1 MVCSFFA
8 IDPCTSCNSPGT
20 ETMLLFRVWME
31 VWLARDHSF
40 FWCTRTRP
48 ESSTNNLNPGM
59 AGKIKFSVEPALHGT
74 SALHCTALRCPMVK
88 KNSLKSNLGETM
100 AVVVA
105 QLLELSLVTPEIRGL
120 NPEICKI
127 LSTNCTIETTKIKK
141 KRLGTAHL

>member
-1 MVCSFFA
+1 
-8 IDPCTSCNSPGT
+8 
-20 ETMLLFRVWME
+20 MLLFRVWME

-74 SALHCTALRCPMVK
+74 SALHCTALCCPMVK
-88 KNSLKSNLGETM
+88 KNSLKSNLGETR

-105 QLLELSLVTPEIRGL
+105 QLVERSLVTPEICGS
-120 NPEICKI
+120 NPDISKI
-127 LSTNCTIETTKIKK
+127 LSTKCTIEKTKIKK
-141 KRLGTAHL
+141 KSLGMVNLKKPRRNLDGL